1 MLQMRGWL
9 LTATLFGAARTDG
22 GDGTTTIIST
32 ASSAPPP
39 PFGDAGGKG
48 NGDDAT
54 ESTGEQKECVCKD
67 SWEYKGATYSGCTTT
82 PGADSDIPW
91 CYTTSECAGAVAVEA
106 QSQPQSQSQ
115 SSAGSPLYY
124 FECTAAVAVAAES
137 NSSTEGTELEAAES
151 DLAFDDVVRR
161 IEELAWLRASGTI
174 STEDFSAMK
183 GVLLEGFDAE
193 AVALGKRVACCLL
206 PVACCLLRGCIW
218 VVVTVTAPLDVA
230 VAVRVAV
237 AVELPVPA
245 LPILE
250 GFCTA
255 CPFSLTPPLLP
266 TLSPPSAAAAAQL
279 PLPLPATPPRAQTR
293 YLVSQRAPQPFSH
306 EAAAVV
312 MMMTGRAAAGGGARR
327 GRGESESNQYNR

>member
-1 MLQMRGWL
+1 MRGWL

-67 SWEYKGATYSGCTTT
+67 LWEYKGATYSGCTTT
-82 PGADSDIPW
+82 PGADPDIPW
-91 CYTTSECAGAVAVEA
+91 CYTTSECAGAVAVQQEEEA
-106 QSQPQSQSQ
+106 QSQSQSQ

-193 AVALGKRVACCLL
+193 AVAVALGKRVACCLL
-206 PVACCLLRGCIW
+206 PVAWLYLGGCDGDGAS
-218 VVVTVTAPLDVA
+218 APLDVA

-255 CPFSLTPPLLP
+255 CPT
-266 TLSPPSAAAAAQL
+266 A
-279 PLPLPATPPRAQTR
+279 
-293 YLVSQRAPQPFSH
+293 
-306 EAAAVV
+306 
-312 MMMTGRAAAGGGARR
+312 
-327 GRGESESNQYNR
+327 